1 MRAYFRGAFES
12 GLHMKYRILVLTFAL
27 LIGACTAPMVNNT
40 TTSQDTTQTTQ
51 PSSTRPSTTDTTVPT
66 GTAATVACD
75 QAPTDFQALCT
86 AYHIVSTSYV
96 DPVDPSSLAA
106 GATQGI
112 TDYQNQPGGTAPD
125 SLVCALPD
133 PSFTTFCD
141 AFVEEEQT
149 DPAPVDDLVAAAING
164 MMNTLDP
171 YSVYFTPE
179 ALARFQ
185 EETQGQIEGIG
196 ALVRAEDPNDP
207 EGATCSTISDSCEL
221 VIVSPL
227 EGGPAETVGL
237 KTGDVMTSVNGESID
252 GWLVDEVISEV
263 RGPAGST
270 VTIGID
276 RDGQPLEF
284 TITRAAIDIP
294 IVTSRMVD
302 DATGYLELSVFS
314 TNAPAQFNSALQDLL
329 DQGATNIVL
338 DLQHDPGGSLN
349 TAIYVASE
357 FLSSGLVLRTEA
369 PGDVQEYLVVPGG
382 IATDPSIK
390 LYVLVDQA
398 SASASEV
405 VTGAF
410 QDYGRATVVGTHTY
424 GNNTV
429 QQQYNLSNG
438 GAIKM
443 TVARWVTP
451 DGHDYGGVGLTPD
464 VEVEIPTDAPTD
476 YLLNKALELINSG
489 A

>member
-1 MRAYFRGAFES
+1 MRAYSRGAFES
-12 GLHMKYRILVLTFAL
+12 GVHMKYRIILLAFAL
-27 LIGACTAPMVNNT
+27 LLAACTAPVVT
-40 TTSQDTTQTTQ
+40 GPDATASLDTTQTTGPQSTQ
-51 PSSTRPSTTDTTVPT
+51 PQTTDTAGTPTTVS
-66 GTAATVACD
+66 CD
-75 QAPTDFQALCT
+75 QAPADFQALCT
-86 AYHIVSTSYV
+86 AYHIVSTTYV
-96 DPVDPSSLAA
+96 DPVDPAALAA
-106 GATQGI
+106 GAVQGI
-112 TDYQNQPGGTAPD
+112 TDYENEPGGTLPD
-125 SLVCALPD
+125 SLTCALPD
-133 PSFTTFCD
+133 PSFVTVCD
-141 AFVEEEQT
+141 AFVQEEQT
-149 DPAPVDDLVAAAING
+149 DPAPVGDLVAAAING

-171 YSVYFTPE
+171 HSVYFTPD

-196 ALVRAEDPNDP
+196 ALVRPEDPNDP

-227 EGGPAETVGL
+227 EGGPAEAAGL
-237 KTGDVMTSVNGESID
+237 KSGDVMTSVDGQSID

-294 IVTSRMVD
+294 IVTSKMLND
-302 DATGYLELSVFS
+302 TTGYLELAIFS
-314 TNAPAQFNSALQDLL
+314 TNAPDQFNTALQDLL

-349 TAIYVASE
+349 TAIFVASE
-357 FLSSGLVLRTEA
+357 FLSSGLVLRTQA
-369 PGDVQEYLVVPGG
+369 PDQVQEYSVEPGG

-410 QDYGRATVVGTHTY
+410 QDYGRATVIGTHTY
-424 GNNTV
+424 GKNTV
-429 QQQYNLSNG
+429 QQQFNLSNG
-438 GAIKM
+438 GAVKLS
-443 TVARWVTP
+443 VARWVTP

-464 VEVEIPTDAPTD
+464 VVVDIPTDAPSD
-476 YLLNKALELINSG
+476 YLLNNALEIIGSG

>member
-1 MRAYFRGAFES
+1 
-12 GLHMKYRILVLTFAL
+12 MKYRIFVLAFAL
-27 LIGACTAPMVNNT
+27 LIGACTAPVVNDT
-40 TTSQDTTQTTQ
+40 TNPQDTTQTTEPQSTQ
-51 PSSTRPSTTDTTVPT
+51 PPTIDTTVPT
-66 GTAATVACD
+66 GTPATVACD
-75 QAPTDFQALCT
+75 QAPADFQALCT

-112 TDYQNQPGGTAPD
+112 ADYQNEPGGAAPD

-133 PSFTTFCD
+133 PSFTVFCD

-171 YSVYFTPE
+171 HSVYFTPE

-227 EGGPAETVGL
+227 KGGPAEAVGL
-237 KTGDVMTSVNGESID
+237 KSGDVMVSVNGESID

-270 VTIGID
+270 VTIGVD
-276 RDGQPLEF
+276 RGGHALDF

-294 IVTSRMVD
+294 IVTSKMID
-302 DATGYLELSVFS
+302 DTTGYLELSVFS
-314 TNAPAQFNSALQDLL
+314 TNAPAQFDTALQGLL

-349 TAIYVASE
+349 TAVFVASE
-357 FLSSGLVLRTEA
+357 FLPSGLVLRTEA
-369 PGDVQEYLVVPGG
+369 PDQVQEYSVEPGG

-390 LYVLVDQA
+390 LYVLVDKA

-410 QDYGRATVVGTHTY
+410 QDYGRATVIGTHTY
-424 GNNTV
+424 GKNTV
-429 QQQYNLSNG
+429 QQQYDLSNG
-438 GAIKM
+438 GAIKL

-464 VEVEIPTDAPTD
+464 VEVEIPTDAPSD
-476 YLLNKALELINSG
+476 YLLNKALEIIASG